1 MDAKQLESIIKLKEA
16 RVGVFGLGYVGLPL
30 AVEIAKVGFT
40 TLGADIDHK
49 KLELLNAGINPL
61 SDMTLDISF
70 PRLVEKKI
78 ISFDSPENVAQKSD
92 IKIICV
98 PTPSRNKSPDL
109 TFVRSVAK
117 YIGKY
122 VKRGDLIINE
132 STVGPGM
139 TRKILCSVLES
150 ESGLTAGTDFFV
162 VASPERIDPGNPIH
176 LTNIPKV
183 IGGINK
189 DSTELAAK
197 FYSTLMNSVVK
208 VSSLETAEMV
218 KMLENSFRALNIGF
232 ANELA
237 KFCDE
242 AEIDIKEVIDAA
254 ATKPYGFMPHYPGIG
269 VGGHCIPE
277 DPYYLISAGED
288 INKSFPL
295 LQKSLETNESMPEYT
310 LQILNKTCKKLNL
323 KPSETKVVV
332 FGLAYKRDIKDTR
345 LSPSLI
351 FHNLVQNEGFDV
363 KVYDEFF
370 SQDEIIKK
378 NLQIFNPDNDECH
391 IAVVGCDHTHIR
403 NFNFQKLKNL
413 KFILDGKNILVDK
426 HVPVVGIG
434 VGRSTVKS

>member
-345 LSPSLI
+345 LSPALI

>member
-413 KFILDGKNILVDK
+413 KFILDGKNILSDK
-426 HVPVVGIG
+426 HVPVVGLG
-434 VGRSTVKS
+434 SRKLLPVN

>member
-277 DPYYLISAGED
+277 DPYYLISAGGD

-413 KFILDGKNILVDK
+413 KFILDGKNILSDK
-426 HVPVVGIG
+426 HVPVVGLG
-434 VGRSTVKS
+434 SRKLLPVN

>member
-345 LSPSLI
+345 LSPALI

-378 NLQIFNPDNDECH
+378 NLQIFNPEQDECN

-413 KFILDGKNILVDK
+413 KFILDGKNILSDK
-426 HVPVVGIG
+426 HVPVVGLG
-434 VGRSTVKS
+434 SRKLLPVN

>member
-61 SDMTLDISF
+61 SDMMLDISF

-378 NLQIFNPDNDECH
+378 NLQIFNPEQDECN

-413 KFILDGKNILVDK
+413 KFILDGKNILSDK
-426 HVPVVGIG
+426 HVPVVGLG
-434 VGRSTVKS
+434 SRKLLPVN

>member
-40 TLGADIDHK
+40 TIGADIDRK
-49 KLELLNAGINPL
+49 KLDLLNAGINPL
-61 SDMTLDISF
+61 SDMTLDQSF

-78 ISFDSPENVAQKSD
+78 ISFDSPENAAQKSD

-117 YIGKY
+117 YIGKH

-162 VASPERIDPGNPIH
+162 VASPERIDPGNPTH
-176 LTNIPKV
+176 LSNIPKV

-189 DSTELAAK
+189 DSTELAAT

-323 KPSETKVVV
+323 KPSATKVVV
-332 FGLAYKRDIKDTR
+332 FGLAYKRDIKDMR
-345 LSPSLI
+345 LSPALI

-370 SQDEIIKK
+370 SKDEIVKK
-378 NLQIFNPDNDECH
+378 NLQIFNPELDECH
-391 IAVVGCDHTHIR
+391 IAIVGCDHTHIR
-403 NFNFQKLKNL
+403 NFNFQKLRNL
-413 KFILDGKNILVDK
+413 KFILDGKNILSNK
-426 HVPVVGIG
+426 HVPVIG
-434 VGRSTVKS
+434 LGSRKLLPVN

>member
-345 LSPSLI
+345 LSPALI

-370 SQDEIIKK
+370 SKDEIIKK